1 MNIEATPK
9 FALAKPTNNASEH
22 ARRIPARPLTRKL
35 SASFAPQ
42 VAYDREVQLFGAS
55 GGPSRAWEVS
65 TIDGV
70 ALFGLDR
77 GVVRREIAGL
87 PSKAPPASAAAPPK
101 QLPRPAAAAPPPKV
115 PRRPPGAVPKPG
127 KDAQR

>member
-1 MNIEATPK
+1 MCACGSAEPLLSPYPA
-9 FALAKPTNNASEH
+9 
-22 ARRIPARPLTRKL
+22 IPLYTVL
-35 SASFAPQ
+35 VWQ

-65 TIDGV
+65 TVDGV

-77 GVVRREIAGL
+77 EVVRREITSL
-87 PSKAPPASAAAPPK
+87 PSKAPPASAAALPK
-101 QLPRPAAAAPPPKV
+101 QLPRPAIAAPPPKV
-115 PRRPPGAVPKPG
+115 PRRPPGSVPKPS